1 MKVDFEAKLPDIRR
15 GQSLV
20 SDCYLLE
27 NIIRLNR
34 NIGVTHSTCF
44 SSESTYLNST
54 GYNLSSRPSCSVAI
68 VNPRVRFVKQR

>member
-20 SDCYLLE
+20 SDRYLLE

-34 NIGVTHSTCF
+34 SIGDTHSVCF

-54 GYNLSSRPSCSVAI
+54 ADIISPHDLHVVSLL
-68 VNPRVRFVKQR
+68 